1 MLFRDPVDGVG
12 GRPHLGVPPR
22 AAVPGKAGVSIGK
35 KKSRSIMNLIPVP
48 MFYGV
53 LAVSLIV
60 ADYILACFKYLAPMT
75 TVPRD
80 LRDIF
85 ENGQVGRS

>member
-22 AAVPGKAGVSIGK
+22 AAEPGKAGVSTGK

-48 MFYGV
+48 MSCV
-53 LAVSLIV
+53 IVVSLIYFRV
-60 ADYILACFKYLAPMT
+60 
-75 TVPRD
+75 
-80 LRDIF
+80 
-85 ENGQVGRS
+85 

>member
-1 MLFRDPVDGVG
+1 
-12 GRPHLGVPPR
+12 
-22 AAVPGKAGVSIGK
+22 
-35 KKSRSIMNLIPVP
+35 